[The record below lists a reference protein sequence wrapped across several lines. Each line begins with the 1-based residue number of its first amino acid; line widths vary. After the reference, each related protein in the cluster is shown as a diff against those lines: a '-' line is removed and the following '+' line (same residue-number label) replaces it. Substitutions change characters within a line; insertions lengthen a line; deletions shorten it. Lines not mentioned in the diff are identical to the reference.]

1 MTTTEAKKPTRKEML
16 EHIASIMKDNAND
29 GVESIYQWVRI
40 SRALADAFDL
50 TNDEKVYFLDKC
62 GMDITI
68 GTEWR
73 NDYKSR
79 GCGCQDLDADA
90 SK

>member
-1 MTTTEAKKPTRKEML
+1 MKTTKEKQALRQRFLDVLATTMT
-16 EHIASIMKDNAND
+16 DNAND

>member
-1 MTTTEAKKPTRKEML
+1 MKTTEVQKPTRQEML
-16 EHIASIMKDNAND
+16 EHIASIMTDNAND

-40 SRALADAFDL
+40 ARALADGFDL

-79 GCGCQDLDADA
+79 GCGCQDLDEA
-90 SK
+90 